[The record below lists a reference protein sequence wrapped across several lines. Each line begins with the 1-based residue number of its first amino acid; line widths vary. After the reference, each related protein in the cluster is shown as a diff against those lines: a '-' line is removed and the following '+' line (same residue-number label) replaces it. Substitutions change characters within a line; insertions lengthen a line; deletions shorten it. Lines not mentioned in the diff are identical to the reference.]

1 MTKYETSTKDYLF
14 AILISGTE
22 EKKNGSLRELCNRY
36 KEINFYTIKKLAE
49 QHTKWWIKGGIGMR
63 KVEFNAGIYEKN
75 GGIDMMREE
84 DFTQGEYVKK
94 EDVMTYLKVF
104 NWNMQEKN

>member
-1 MTKYETSTKDYLF
+1 
-14 AILISGTE
+14 
-22 EKKNGSLRELCNRY
+22 
-36 KEINFYTIKKLAE
+36 
-49 QHTKWWIKGGIGMR
+49 MR